1 MSFTDFLYLA
11 GMPFF
16 IPPYLFKILVKR
28 KYRESSKGMLGFNL
42 PKDPWIRQE
51 GTTNLWLHAVSVGE
65 VVAGKA
71 VVSEWVKTEPNSR
84 ILASTVTETGQQKA
98 RQILKEAHEF
108 TYYPLDFTPI
118 VRRFLSAFNPDIYIM
133 METEIWPNFLREA
146 AKRGVKVFLA
156 NGTLSDRSF
165 SRWNRVKRLF
175 RGTFDSITAACVQ
188 SEEDKRKFE
197 ALLCRPD
204 AILVT
209 GNCKF
214 DATGSPLSPE
224 ERHQILSS
232 LKLNPRDPVVVIGS
246 THPGE
251 EEIVIEAWKAL
262 REKIPGVKFIL
273 APRHPE
279 RFDSVA
285 RLLKQNGVRFS
296 RYSDPA
302 FENPDM
308 ILVDAM
314 GVLAR
319 LYGAGRAAVVAG
331 SFTNIGGHN
340 LLEAAIHKI
349 PVIYGPDMH
358 DQPELVKI
366 FQNSEGAIR
375 VQKEELAPTL
385 ERLLLNE
392 EERKR
397 RGEAAAL
404 TAQKNRG
411 SAKRTIE
418 FIRKFI
424 KNP

>member
-11 GMPFF
+11 GIPFF
-16 IPPYLFKILVKR
+16 VPPYLFKILVKK

-42 PKDPWIRQE
+42 PKNPWLKQE
-51 GTTNLWLHAVSVGE
+51 GIKNLWLHSVSVGE

-71 VVSEWVKTEPNSR
+71 VISEWVKAWPNSR

-108 TYYPLDFTPI
+108 TYYPVDFTPI

-165 SRWNRVKRLF
+165 SRWNKVKRLF

-197 ALLCRPD
+197 MLLCRPD
-204 AILVT
+204 SILVT

-214 DATGSPLSPE
+214 DSPGSPLSPE
-224 ERHQILSS
+224 ERLRILSS
-232 LKLNPRDPVVVIGS
+232 LKLNPQDPIVVIGS

-251 EEIVIEAWKAL
+251 EEIMIEAWKAL
-262 REKIPGVKFIL
+262 RQKIPHVKFIL

-279 RFDSVA
+279 RFEAVA
-285 RLLKQNGVRFS
+285 RLLTQSSVRFS
-296 RYSDPA
+296 RYSDPSLDD
-302 FENPDM
+302 PDM
-308 ILVDAM
+308 ILVDTM

-319 LYGAGRAAVVAG
+319 LYGAGKAAVVAG
-331 SFTNIGGHN
+331 SFANIGGHN

-366 FQNSEGAIR
+366 FQNSEGALC

-385 ERLLLNE
+385 EKLLVNE
-392 EERKR
+392 EERQR

-411 SAKRTIE
+411 SAKKTVE

-424 KNP
+424 KKS

>member
-11 GMPFF
+11 GAPFF
-16 IPPYLFKILVKR
+16 LPPYLFKILVRK
-28 KYRESSKGMLGFNL
+28 KYRTSSKGMLGFML
-42 PKDPWIRQE
+42 PKESWAKEKGRL
-51 GTTNLWLHAVSVGE
+51 NLWLHAVSVGE

-71 VVSEWVKTEPNSR
+71 VLSEWNRAFPDSR

-98 RQILKEAHEF
+98 RQILKEAREF
-108 TYYPLDFTPI
+108 SFFPLDFTPI
-118 VRRFLSAFNPDIYIM
+118 VRKFLSTFNPDIYIM

-146 AKRGVKVFLA
+146 AKKGTKIFLA

-165 SRWNRVKRLF
+165 SRWNKFKSLF
-175 RGTFDSITAACVQ
+175 QRTFDSITAACVQ

-197 ALLCRPD
+197 MLLKRPD

-214 DATGSPLSPE
+214 DSPGSPLSPE
-224 ERHQILSS
+224 ERLQIFSR
-232 LKLNPRDPVVVIGS
+232 LKITPQDPVVVIGS
-246 THPGE
+246 THAGE
-251 EEIVIEAWKAL
+251 EEIMIEAWKKA
-262 REKIPGVKFIL
+262 RRNIPRVKFIL

-279 RFDSVA
+279 RFDTVA
-285 RLLKQNGVRFS
+285 RLLKQNDIRFS

-302 FENPDM
+302 LDDPDM

-319 LYGAGRAAVVAG
+319 LYGAGKIAVVAG
-331 SFTNIGGHN
+331 SFSNIGGHN

-349 PVIYGPDMH
+349 PVLYGPDMH
-358 DQPELVKI
+358 DQSELVKI
-366 FQNSEGAIR
+366 FHNSEGALCA
-375 VQKEELAPTL
+375 QKEELAPTL
-385 ERLLLNE
+385 ERLLSNE
-392 EERKR
+392 EERRR

-404 TAQKNRG
+404 TAHKNRG
-411 SAKRTIE
+411 SARRTID

-424 KNP
+424 EKT